1 MNVQFYCRNSKANKN
16 GYSPVEVSIIVAGR
30 RVVATLPRKEKPDEF
45 NRNITSRRDND
56 TKRYCEAM
64 RKNINKAVTDIAEN
78 GDALTVDIIKQ
89 YLKTGGVKPFTV
101 EDMFNLF
108 LDIQRKRIGYGISK
122 EQYRKYEIVRDSFCE
137 FYDKTLPAASIKYSN
152 IEDYEATLT
161 SKYAKSTI
169 SSMMT
174 KLKCI
179 IEFSFK
185 SGNLKASPFAAY
197 HIDKQKPREEWL
209 TDEELD
215 KVRNAKIDSEPVSA
229 SRDLFLFQCASGI
242 SYADLATL
250 TEDDVTEK
258 DGVYSVTKTRAKTGI
273 PYTSVILP
281 EGVEILHKYNFKLP
295 VISNQKYNLNL
306 LKVQIMSGLD
316 KRIHSHLGRK
326 VYGSTL
332 LRMGCPMKTVSRA
345 LGHSTTQITEST
357 YAFLRRDDIIK
368 EISSKFSNKS

>member
-1 MNVQFYCRNSKANKN
+1 MNVQFYCRPCKANKN
-16 GYSPVEVSIIVAGR
+16 GYAPVEISIIVAGKR
-30 RVVATLPRKEKPDEF
+30 AIVSLPRKEKPDEF
-45 NRNITSRRDND
+45 TKNLTSKRDND
-56 TKRYCEAM
+56 TRRYCEAM
-64 RKNINKAVTDIAEN
+64 RRNINTAVTNIAEA
-78 GDALTVDIIKQ
+78 GEALTLDNLKQ

-108 LDIQRKRIGYGISK
+108 LDIQSKRIGNGISK
-122 EQYRKYEIVRDSFCE
+122 FQYRKYEIVRDSFCE
-137 FYDKTLPAASIKYSN
+137 FYDKTLPASSIKYSH

-161 SKYAKSTI
+161 SSYAKSTI
-169 SSMMT
+169 SSMLT

-185 SGNLKASPFAAY
+185 SGKLKASPFAAF

-209 TDEELD
+209 TEEELE
-215 KVRNAKIDSEPVSA
+215 KVRSAKIDSEPVSA

-250 TEDDVTEK
+250 KKDDILVQE
-258 DGVYSVTKTRAKTGI
+258 GVYSITKTRAKTGI
-273 PYTSVILP
+273 PYTSVILD
-281 EGVEILHKYNFKLP
+281 EGVEILKKYDFKLP

-306 LKVQIMSGLD
+306 LKVQVMSGLD

-368 EISSKFSNKS
+368 EISSKFSN